1 MIHFVDGQ
9 FVLGASIPVNDLG
22 LMRGLAVFE
31 YLRTYQGRP
40 FHLED
45 HLERLEASA
54 HAIGISLPY
63 TLEEIAAIV
72 ETLIEK
78 NRFPET
84 AIKIFVTG
92 GESRDQIW
100 FEGKAR
106 LIVTAA
112 PFKAPLI
119 PSIHVVA
126 THHRRI
132 LPRAKT
138 TCYIPALLA
147 LKEAKDQG
155 AHDALFI
162 GSDGK
167 ILESTMG
174 NFFGVQKGVLVT
186 PSSSEELLL
195 GITRSVVLKL
205 ADQVE
210 EKPLFLS
217 DTFEE
222 AFLTSSSKEI
232 LPITSLNQKP
242 LPIGPLTLHLQAK
255 FREYV
260 RGQAWKPLRIPFKIK
275 DLEFKQA

>member
-9 FVLGASIPVNDLG
+9 FILGASIPVNDLG

-40 FHLED
+40 FHLGD
-45 HLERLEASA
+45 HLQRLEASA

-112 PFKAPLI
+112 PFETPLL
-119 PSIHVVA
+119 PSIHVV
-126 THHRRI
+126 TTQHRRI

-138 TCYIPALLA
+138 TCYVPALLA

-162 GSDGK
+162 GPDGE

-174 NFFGVQKGVLVT
+174 NFFGVQNGVLVT
-186 PSSSEELLL
+186 PSSEELLL

-210 EKPLFLS
+210 EKPLFLR

-260 RGQAWKPLRIPFKIK
+260 RGQAWKPLHIPFKIK